1 MYNFKKAEGKGRW
14 NPAVYSHAALRGK
27 QDLRCILELRPR
39 TRTGK
44 QSGLTASGSGSD
56 LAESA
61 SATGSSFTGSD
72 APATAAAA
80 AAAAGASSSSSSAL
94 DNSNSSSGAVQQR
107 EASPQRQQVQQL
119 EHQQQ
124 DDTWQQNRWDGPEG
138 GSNWGTST
146 QVRTLNAHCIL
157 LYILLPLHSV
167 CVFYSYCLTQSVGK
181 RYIKRVDLV
190 LHAISHAS
198 VLSSI

>member
-44 QSGLTASGSGSD
+44 QSSSSLTASGSGSD

-61 SATGSSFTGSD
+61 AGSSFTSSD
-72 APATAAAA
+72 APTGAGAA
-80 AAAAGASSSSSSAL
+80 ASSSSSSAL
-94 DNSNSSSGAVQQR
+94 DNASSGSSGALQQR
-107 EASPQRQQVQQL
+107 EGSPRRQQQQQQVQQL

-124 DDTWQQNRWDGPEG
+124 DDFWQNRGDGPEG
-138 GSNWGTST
+138 GSSWGTST
-146 QVRTLNAHCIL
+146 QVRTLNLHL
-157 LYILLPLHSV
+157 LLPN
-167 CVFYSYCLTQSVGK
+167 Y
-181 RYIKRVDLV
+181 
-190 LHAISHAS
+190 S
-198 VLSSI
+198 VLMCYSCCLCAMFNQSASEPYSTLKTLKC

>member
-1 MYNFKKAEGKGRW
+1 MMFLDDDMCVCTAGYESFLRQLHMYNFKKAEGKGRW

-61 SATGSSFTGSD
+61 TGSSFTGSD

-80 AAAAGASSSSSSAL
+80 SSSSSAL
-94 DNSNSSSGAVQQR
+94 GSSNSSSGAVQQR
-107 EASPQRQQVQQL
+107 EGSPRRQQVQQL

-146 QVRTLNAHCIL
+146 QVRTLNLHLPSTTASHC
-157 LYILLPLHSV
+157 
-167 CVFYSYCLTQSVGK
+167 
-181 RYIKRVDLV
+181 V
-190 LHAISHAS
+190 L
-198 VLSSI
+198 